1 MLDPPPAVAVACTVI
16 PDGLRCASAVLAEHD
31 VRLIVAGLDLPCPL
45 DLRYPNPETL
55 GPDRWLAA
63 WAAYREF
70 GASVVVD
77 CGTAVTVDIVT
88 GTGVFLGG
96 AIAPGAATLAR
107 GLSDAVP
114 SLPTPDPARP
124 VSGVPVTSVDAV
136 GAGVRLGFCGAVER
150 LVLDLEQ
157 AGGVEGAARVLT
169 GGEAEVYLSY
179 GRLAFVH
186 VPDLVHR
193 GLAALWAEREG

>member
-1 MLDPPPAVAVACTVI
+1 MNSEVVLTIDRGNSTLDCQRIEGGATTRRRLSPDDAAGLEALLDPPPAAAVACTVI

-31 VRLIVAGLDLPCPL
+31 VRLMVAGLDLPCPL

-124 VSGVPVTSVDAV
+124 VSGVPVMELPFS
-136 GAGVRLGFCGAVER
+136 
-150 LVLDLEQ
+150 
-157 AGGVEGAARVLT
+157 
-169 GGEAEVYLSY
+169 
-179 GRLAFVH
+179 
-186 VPDLVHR
+186 
-193 GLAALWAEREG
+193 